1 MSFDNKEL
9 CRIFSNHRIECKHE
23 ENLRLFIYIFKISP
37 VETVELMFNFDKKK
51 LGKNL
56 QSTLIYQRTF
66 EELYFIR

>member
-1 MSFDNKEL
+1 MKKKFYYKKLKIRTTDN
-9 CRIFSNHRIECKHE
+9 E
-23 ENLRLFIYIFKISP
+23 ENLPLFICIFKVNP
-37 VETVELMFNFDKKK
+37 VETVELIFNFDKKK

>member
-9 CRIFSNHRIECKHE
+9 CRVFSNCRIECKHE
-23 ENLRLFIYIFKISP
+23 ENLPLFICIFKVNP
-37 VETVELMFNFDKKK
+37 VETVELIFNFDKKK

-66 EELYFIR
+66 EELYFIL